1 MMTRLTKIIFA
12 AAFSLLSLCT
22 INTYAQTKAKK
33 EVSKKREAQRAAMH
47 LRDSLMRAI
56 TRSDTSINS
65 LLQRMEQYTAN
76 FNQISNSLSEGV
88 DTVDIGEQLP
98 AVIKRADKINSAAHT
113 HKAGTLR
120 FLFVLRDNLD
130 HMQDQ
135 LEGWQSDILD
145 VNTKLVQNQ
154 NDLIK
159 FTKDTL
165 IKKAPSDS
173 NLRKTYFAELR
184 QVRALWRQTDSLNRG
199 ILLKVNLLQDK
210 MAICYTKVLDESD
223 EVDSKIKGFASKAI
237 AGESDYIWH
246 VTPQYRDLSEAVSH
260 TARLDSLLLSNFFKT
275 DLGVHLVALLFLA
288 IIFIWILYHRGKVL
302 KKAGSLDAAS
312 QQAAYILKHPVMA
325 PLLVVTAIIP
335 YFYNHP
341 PTALMEILFLISIAL
356 TMVLIKNEIGKP
368 AYQFLKRL
376 FILGF
381 IYAVSN
387 LLIDISSIDRYII
400 LLLSVVS
407 FAFAFSFHLEV
418 KKSPND
424 HLPYAA
430 LALKVFMSLQ
440 VISFILNVT
449 GRFALAKI
457 FGVTAVF
464 NLWFLIVL
472 FMVLN
477 ILMQAI
483 FIHFEARKGGNSIVN
498 WMDYSLVQKK
508 FKQTL
513 LILTSLLWVFSLFQN
528 LDIDDW
534 VKDNIHD
541 VLNQSQSV
549 GGASFTIGGF
559 VIFVLVIWLS
569 SIVSRIISY
578 FYDISAQRVTDLSVL
593 KRKNRTSALIIR
605 IGVFSA
611 GFLLAVAAS
620 GFPMDKLTI
629 IISAFG
635 VGIGFGLQNIVN
647 NLVSGLILAFEKPIN
662 IGDVIEVDGHTGTM
676 KEIGIRSS
684 KVVTGDGSEVIIPN
698 GDFISHQVVNW
709 TLSNS
714 NRQIELK
721 VITAYGIDINK
732 VKELLKGL
740 LADRDD
746 VMSKPGPA
754 VFINNITESIVEFK
768 LLFWEADIST
778 TGELRSKILTEIYAM
793 LGKEGVQLPG
803 GGQTNLYLHF
813 PEGVPITDAR
823 PAKSG
828 KKDEKEAK

>member
-1 MMTRLTKIIFA
+1 MTRLTRLVFITTLSF
-12 AAFSLLSLCT
+12 LSLCAA
-22 INTYAQTKAKK
+22 NSFAQTKAKK

-47 LRDSLMRAI
+47 LRDMMMRAI

-65 LLQRMEQYTAN
+65 LLQRVEQYTAN

-98 AVIKRADKINSAAHT
+98 AVIKRADKINSAVHT

-130 HMQDQ
+130 HMQEQ
-135 LEGWQSDILD
+135 LEGWQSDIFD

-165 IKKAPSDS
+165 IKKAPSDT
-173 NLRKTYFAELR
+173 NLRKTYFLQLR

-237 AGESDYIWH
+237 AGESDYIWR
-246 VTPQYRDLSEAVSH
+246 VTPQYRDLNEAIGH
-260 TARLDSLLLSNFFKT
+260 TVRLDSLLLTNFFKT
-275 DLGVHLVALLFLA
+275 DLDVHIVALLFLT
-288 IIFIWILYHRGKVL
+288 IIFIWILYHRGKVI
-302 KKAGSLDAAS
+302 KKADSLDEVS
-312 QQAAYILKHPVMA
+312 QQAAYILKHPIMA

-356 TMVLIKNEIGKP
+356 SMVLIKSEISES
-368 AYQFLKRL
+368 AYQFLIRL

-400 LLLSVVS
+400 LLLSAVS
-407 FAFAFSFHLEV
+407 FAFAFSFYRKV
-418 KKSPND
+418 KKSPAD
-424 HLPYAA
+424 HLPYTA

-440 VISFILNVT
+440 VFSFILNVT

-472 FMVLN
+472 FVVVN
-477 ILMQAI
+477 ILMQGV

-508 FKQTL
+508 FKRTL
-513 LILTSLLWVFSLFQN
+513 LVLASLLWVFGLCQN

-541 VLNQSQSV
+541 VLNVSQSV

-559 VIFVLVIWLS
+559 VIFILVIWLS

-578 FYDISAQRVTDLSVL
+578 FYDVSAQRVSDLSVL
-593 KRKNRTSALIIR
+593 KSKNRTSALIIR
-605 IGVFSA
+605 IGVFSV

-620 GFPMDKLTI
+620 NFPLDKLTI

-714 NRQIELK
+714 NRQIELR

-732 VKELLKGL
+732 VRELLKGL

-746 VMSKPGPA
+746 VMSKPAPA

-778 TGELRSKILTEIYAM
+778 TGELRSRILTEIYAM
-793 LGKEGVQLPG
+793 LGKEGVPLPG

-813 PEGVPITDAR
+813 PEGVPLEDAR
-823 PAKSG
+823 KKTKKEDKDAK
-828 KKDEKEAK
+828 

>member
-1 MMTRLTKIIFA
+1 MTRLTKIVFIA
-12 AAFSLLSLCT
+12 ALSLLSLCT
-22 INTYAQTKAKK
+22 ICAHAQTKAKK
-33 EVSKKREAQRAAMH
+33 EVSKKREAARAAMH
-47 LRDSLMRAI
+47 LRDSMMRAI

-76 FNQISNSLSEGV
+76 FNQIGSSLSDGV

-98 AVIKRADKINSAAHT
+98 AVIKRTDKINAAVHT

-135 LEGWQSDILD
+135 LESWQNDIAD

-173 NLRKTYFAELR
+173 NLRKTYFAQFR

-210 MAICYTKVLDESD
+210 MAFCFTKVLDESD

-237 AGESDYIWH
+237 SGESDYIWR
-246 VTPQYRDLSEAVSH
+246 VRPQYRDLTEAIGH
-260 TARLDSLLLSNFFKT
+260 TVRLDTLLLSNFFKA
-275 DLGVHLVALLFLA
+275 DIGVHIAALLFLA
-288 IIFIWILYHRGKVL
+288 IIFIWILYHRSKVL
-302 KKAGSLDAAS
+302 KKAESVDAAS
-312 QQAAYILKHPVMA
+312 QQAAHVLNNPVIA

-341 PTALMEILFLISIAL
+341 PTALMEILFLVSIAL

-368 AYQFLKRL
+368 AYQFLIRL

-400 LLLSVVS
+400 LLLSAVS
-407 FAFAFSFHLEV
+407 FAFAFSFYRKV
-418 KKSPND
+418 KTSPD
-424 HLPYAA
+424 GHLPYTA

-472 FMVLN
+472 FMVVN
-477 ILMQAI
+477 ILMQAV

-513 LILTSLLWVFSLFQN
+513 LILASLLWVFGLCQN

-534 VKDNIHD
+534 VKDNIHE
-541 VLNQSQSV
+541 VLKVSQSV
-549 GGASFTIGGF
+549 GGASFTVGGF
-559 VIFVLVIWLS
+559 VIFILVIWLS

-620 GFPMDKLTI
+620 GFPLDKLTI

-714 NRQIELK
+714 NRQIELR

-732 VKELLKGL
+732 VRGLLKGL

-746 VMSKPGPA
+746 VMSKPAPA
-754 VFINNITESIVEFK
+754 VLINNITESIVEFK

-778 TGELRSKILTEIYAM
+778 TGELRSKILTEVYAM

-803 GGQTNLYLHF
+803 SSQTNLYLHF
-813 PEGVPITDAR
+813 PEGVPLSD
-823 PAKSG
+823 PGSAKSG
-828 KKDEKEAK
+828 KNDEKETK